1 VDKLDTAEVIFTD
14 LKQGSFNLQVK
25 FWIKLA
31 NLAQVRS
38 KAYLNI
44 KERFDAD
51 KIQLVTPTNISITN
65 GDTSLPESHQDK

>member
-25 FWIKLA
+25 FWIKVGA

-38 KAYLNI
+38 NAYLNI
-44 KERFDAD
+44 KERFDTD
-51 KIQLVTPTNISITN
+51 NIQLVTPTSISITSGEQN
-65 GDTSLPESHQDK
+65 LPESQDK